1 MYKWETIMPPLRR
14 DEEVSAVTVERHGPV
29 ATLRMNRPE
38 RMNAYDFEMG
48 EALLSALPPLAADP
62 AVRCIVFTGAG
73 KVFSAGGDVVMM
85 GGMKEDAGHAFLD
98 LTVRLHAFVASVRRC
113 RKPVISAVNG
123 VAAGGGLSL
132 ALAGDM
138 VVAAE
143 SARFALAYQNIGL
156 SPDGGATFFL
166 ARVLG
171 THRAMELTLTGR
183 ILTSGEAASC
193 GLVQRVFPDDVF
205 ASETA
210 ALAERIAAGPTLA
223 YAKAKELYNRAL
235 LHPLETQMEE
245 ERQGIAESSRTG
257 DFREGVRAFLAK
269 EKAGFRGE

>member
-1 MYKWETIMPPLRR
+1 MDAVIVLRQG
-14 DEEVSAVTVERHGPV
+14 AV

-48 EALLSALPPLAADP
+48 DALLSALAGVAHDP
-62 AVRCIVFTGAG
+62 AVRCVVFTGSG
-73 KVFSAGGDVVMM
+73 RVFSAGGDVGLM
-85 GGMKEDAGHAFLD
+85 GGMKDEAQHLFLD

-113 RKPVISAVNG
+113 RKPVVSAVNG
-123 VAAGGGLSL
+123 VAAGGGFSL
-132 ALAGDM
+132 ALAGDI

-156 SPDGGATFFL
+156 SPDGGSTFFL
-166 ARVLG
+166 AKTVG

-183 ILTSGEAASC
+183 TLSASEASSW
-193 GLVQRVFPDDVF
+193 GLVQRVFPDASF

-210 ALAERIAAGPTLA
+210 ALAGRIAAGPTLA
-223 YAKAKELYNRAL
+223 YGKAKELYNRAL
-235 LHPLETQMEE
+235 LQPLETQMEE
-245 ERQGIAESSRTG
+245 ERQAIAESGRTA

-269 EKAGFRGE
+269 EKANFRGE